1 MTMETYYRK
10 RSRKII
16 QANIE
21 MDYQEGQKQ
30 SSVAGA
36 DTTVPALARH
46 ENQPLLP
53 TSENHSTLKRHAD
66 DHESLGA
73 KMNIEIGSIYEID
86 HIFLPPRTPVQ
97 LKSIRVAM
105 VSETTA
111 LNVAV
116 RFPSL
121 ESLQTYFSNSTREMY
136 PAFDEK
142 FLMGT
147 ALANK
152 VLLRQV
158 PSLEFAEKKHL
169 HSFWLMNST
178 NLGVIPK
185 SGTCFSQLKVNGM
198 VTWGIRRQVKFL
210 GRHEESN
217 NTKSSSSFV
226 QGDEIPKVEV
236 PAKSEE
242 DDEEEDEEEEDEV
255 GAESLKQEDDE
266 ETEEEAITEKTNR
279 NLKRK
284 RYSLRATTE
293 KQAKKTRIEIQRQK
307 NKVAKKNKCRQLT
320 VYKDPKDR
328 WSTER
333 YKSAEKNLMEVM
345 KAKDATAS
353 NPILRPELRAEARKS
368 IGDTG
373 LLDHLLKHM
382 AGKIAPGGTERF
394 RRRHNAEGAM
404 EYWLE
409 SADLVNIRKEA
420 GVNDPYWI
428 PPPGWE
434 LGDSPTQHPVCAQ
447 EFRHLK
453 NEIFVLKR
461 DWEDMVI
468 SKKQLEV
475 EVGKLKRKIEELEL
489 KKKHQETKAI
499 ETSRKA
505 IPSMEKCKKQ
515 LMIANS
521 DFMAKMEEKFLNLV
535 SKLEEK
541 DKAITTLMLS
551 AEQFAEVQRKEVEQG
566 SEKQGVQAVDVAME
580 RSNDQSKELTAINPK
595 KAKNTPP
602 AAEGKA
608 AKIQRLKSGFRLCKP
623 QGSFL
628 WPNMVRKS
636 SGCNMSPQVVV
647 QVEDLH
653 MVQTPPSVSSST
665 AIAPPSLLP
674 YTNNFHNN
682 NLASPVKPVPE
693 RRAVTVTVSTIS
705 SETCYEAGDNM
716 MNYSTGNKTTTLINL
731 NDIPHNVGEG
741 FRQAPTS
748 RQTITTTTTVT
759 PHTFSSPV
767 KGVKM
772 SKARQASGD
781 DRASQVSISRKEY
794 GHQQASKCCS
804 SSATSLPQGA
814 ASWLVLATPR
824 NTASDESII

>member
-21 MDYQEGQKQ
+21 MDYQKGQKQ
-30 SSVAGA
+30 SSVAA
-36 DTTVPALARH
+36 D
-46 ENQPLLP
+46 
-53 TSENHSTLKRHAD
+53 D